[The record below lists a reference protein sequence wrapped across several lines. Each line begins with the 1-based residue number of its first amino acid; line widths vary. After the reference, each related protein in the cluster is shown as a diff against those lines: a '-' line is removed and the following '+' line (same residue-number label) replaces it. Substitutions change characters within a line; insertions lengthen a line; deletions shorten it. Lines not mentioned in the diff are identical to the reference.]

1 MAWSSPPPRERVADL
16 ERLLHDL
23 EMRLARLRRTATR
36 NTREA
41 PGAFDRLGETLT
53 TALSE
58 ITGRMRGRADSVGS
72 EAAQLGDDAL
82 RLGNDALRKL
92 TREVEHR
99 PLLMLAIA
107 AGVGALAAGFLARRA

>member
-1 MAWSSPPPRERVADL
+1 MAWSLPPMERVADL

-23 EMRLARLRRTATR
+23 EQRLARLRRSATR
-36 NTREA
+36 NPRGA
-41 PGAFDRLGETLT
+41 PAAFERFGETIAA
-53 TALSE
+53 ALSE
-58 ITGRMRGRADSVGS
+58 VGGRMRVRASSAGS

-107 AGVGALAAGFLARRA
+107 MGVGALAAGLLARRA

>member
-1 MAWSSPPPRERVADL
+1 MAWSSSPIERAADL

-23 EMRLARLRRTATR
+23 EQRLGRLRRTATR

-41 PGAFDRLGETLT
+41 PAAFDRISAAIAAALGE
-53 TALSE
+53 
-58 ITGRMRGRADSVGS
+58 IGGRMRGRAESAGS

-92 TREVEHR
+92 TREVEQR

-107 AGVGALAAGFLARRA
+107 AGVGALAVGLFARRA